1 MVCFLCSEGTNMTSL
16 KMQQHVLDAALKS
29 VNNLSTELKK
39 HDAENERKIKSL
51 QTKVQALKT
60 GISLL
65 IVSLIDFN
73 FN

>member
-16 KMQQHVLDAALKS
+16 KMQQHVLDAALKT

-39 HDAENERKIKSL
+39 RDAENEIKVKAL
-51 QTKVQALKT
+51 QTKMQALKT
-60 GISLL
+60 GRRLL

>member
-1 MVCFLCSEGTNMTSL
+1 MVCFLCSEGTNMMSL

-39 HDAENERKIKSL
+39 HDAGNERKIKTL

>member
-51 QTKVQALKT
+51 QTKVQTLM
-60 GISLL
+60 SRMY
-65 IVSLIDFN
+65 F
-73 FN
+73 